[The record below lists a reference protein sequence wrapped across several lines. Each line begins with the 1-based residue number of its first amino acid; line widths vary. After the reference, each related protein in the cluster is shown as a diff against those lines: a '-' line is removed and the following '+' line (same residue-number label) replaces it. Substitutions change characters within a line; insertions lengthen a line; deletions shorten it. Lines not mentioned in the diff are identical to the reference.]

1 MEKAARRLRIMEG
14 DITRQAVDVVVNA
27 ANEVVVA
34 AFLQDKISFLGM
46 SEVIEK
52 TMSRVSYLQKP
63 TYEDYVATDAEARRI
78 AEELI

>member
-1 MEKAARRLRIMEG
+1 MEKAAQRLRIMEG
-14 DITRQAVDVVVNA
+14 DITRQAVDAVVNA

>member
-1 MEKAARRLRIMEG
+1 MERFSILVG
-14 DITRQAVDVVVNA
+14 DLTCSDAEAIVNA